1 MLHPM
6 EEPRS
11 VAIPGA
17 RLAVAERG
25 RGEPVLLIQTAL
37 TADELFPLAD
47 AMTGFRRIVPHRRGY
62 GDSSPASGP
71 GSIPR
76 DAADAAALLAVLDVD
91 RAHVVGFSYA
101 GAVAMQLAADRPDLV
116 HSLVLLEPPPTHTP
130 STTDFRAANDRLL
143 TQRHEDGPQ
152 AALDEFFAQAIG
164 PDWQEATE
172 RLLPGS
178 AAQMERDVHT
188 FFDVDIPALLAWE
201 FGPGDAAQIT
211 CPVLHVGA
219 SDSGQWF
226 AEVAD
231 LVAAWLP
238 HAEQVVVDG
247 ADHGFP
253 LTHVD
258 AVAGAVTNFLQRHP
272 IPHAA

>member
-1 MLHPM
+1 M
-6 EEPRS
+6 EQPRS
-11 VAIPGA
+11 VAVPGA
-17 RLAVAERG
+17 RLAVSERG
-25 RGEPVLLIQTAL
+25 SGEPVLLVQTAL
-37 TADELFPLAD
+37 TADELVPLAD
-47 AMTGFRRIVPHRRGY
+47 AMSGFRRIVPHRRGY
-62 GDSSPASGP
+62 GDSSPVTGF

-76 DAADAAALLAVLDVD
+76 DAVDAAALLAALDIE
-91 RAHVVGFSYA
+91 RAHVVGFSYS
-101 GAVAMQLAADRPDLV
+101 GAVALQLAADRPDLV

-130 STTDFRAANDRLL
+130 STAEFRAANDRLL
-143 TQRHEDGPQ
+143 TQHREDGPQ
-152 AALDEFFAQAIG
+152 AALDEFLGQVMG

-178 AAQMERDVHT
+178 ARQMEHDVTT

-201 FGPGDAAQIT
+201 YGAEDASRIR

-219 SDSGQWF
+219 SDSGPWF

-238 HAEQVVVDG
+238 HAEQAVVDD

-258 AVAGAVTNFLQRHP
+258 AVAETVSDFLRRHP
-272 IPHAA
+272 IRPAG